1 MADHTLH
8 MTNSWVY
15 PHLQM
20 LTHINC
26 YTRENTHSHTRIHAR
41 FDNRLIFRFLRELGM
56 ITPSPS
62 SRPRH
67 RAYTPS
73 QSYFLWL
80 KTTFIFP
87 SLSLQA
93 IVFQRVTGAF
103 CGIAARVPYIRV
115 SCVLLKS
122 RFREMWLYNC
132 GVERDRAQRCS
143 QRETF
148 GT

>member
-15 PHLQM
+15 PHHQM

-41 FDNRLIFRFLRELGM
+41 VDNRLIFRFLRELGM

-67 RAYTPS
+67 RAYTPLPILFS
-73 QSYFLWL
+73 VAENHFHFSITFFASDCFSASYRRILWHCRARSL
-80 KTTFIFP
+80 YSRIVCAAEITF
-87 SLSLQA
+87 
-93 IVFQRVTGAF
+93 
-103 CGIAARVPYIRV
+103 
-115 SCVLLKS
+115 S
-122 RFREMWLYNC
+122 RN
-132 GVERDRAQRCS
+132 VVV
-143 QRETF
+143 
-148 GT
+148 